1 MKINNILLVFVYFG
15 ILFGGELDQQLI
27 MAGKN
32 KKEIKKALRKTPRAH
47 RGGYALAYQTHA

>member
-1 MKINNILLVFVYFG
+1 MKINNILVVFVCFG

-32 KKEIKKALRKTPRAH
+32 KKEIKKAVKVRPNS
-47 RGGYALAYQTHA
+47 